1 MNFGGLQL
9 IWDVIL
15 IMINMLSLMMMMMI
29 AAAIIVIELTCNTK
43 KKPRNNVS
51 NIDTVSS

>member
-15 IMINMLSLMMMMMI
+15 IMINMLLMMMMMI

-43 KKPRNNVS
+43 KKPRNKVS
-51 NIDTVSS
+51 NIDTVSP

>member
-15 IMINMLSLMMMMMI
+15 IMINMLLMMMMI

-43 KKPRNNVS
+43 KKPRNKVS

>member
-15 IMINMLSLMMMMMI
+15 IMIHMLMMMMI
-29 AAAIIVIELTCNTK
+29 AAVIIVIELTCNTK
-43 KKPRNNVS
+43 KKPRKNVS
-51 NIDTVSS
+51 NIDTVSP